1 MKGITVL
8 FAVSVL
14 CLFTVVT
21 GWPSYQIRIPNG
33 AIVQHPCRRGRNWP
47 TVGHKI
53 DIRPSGP
60 GPQLNLFGLV
70 SLVVLFL
77 KHQYNMPV

>member
-8 FAVSVL
+8 FASVVL
-14 CLFTVVT
+14 CLFTVVA
-21 GWPSYQIRIPNG
+21 GHRSYQRQIPHG
-33 AIVQHPCRRGRNWP
+33 AIVQHPCQRGRSWP

-53 DIRPSGP
+53 PIRPSG

-70 SLVVLFL
+70 SSVVLFL
-77 KHQYNMPV
+77 KHQDNMPV